1 MANVQWDIL
10 IKRIIQIVVVVIV
23 LILIVAGLI
32 FYKAYRTLPNI
43 SNLVENYTI
52 STPTIM
58 YDENGQVI
66 DTISVKK
73 KSIVN
78 IKDIPSYVAN
88 ASVAIEDHNFYHEN
102 GFNIERTVQSALIN
116 IVERRYAQG
125 GSTITQQLAR
135 NAFLNMKKNI
145 FRKVQEAI
153 ITVELER
160 KYTKPEILDQYLNVI
175 YYGGGVYGIDSASEL
190 YFGIHA
196 SELSV
201 AQAAFLAGIPNNPSM
216 YSPYSHLDAAMN
228 RQKIILKKM
237 LQYHYITKEQYEVAI
252 KTPINV
258 ISNAQSNSGAAAF
271 TDIVENI
278 LTGQMGF
285 TDEELYTQ
293 GLKIY
298 TTMNLQVQSA
308 AQSAVNSNFLL
319 QSDPKLQVGMVA
331 INSQNGYV
339 EAMIGGKNY
348 RSGLFNRA
356 ISANRQ
362 PGSSFKPYLYLAA
375 LEQGVTMNT
384 LFEDSP
390 ITISGGLGG
399 KDYTPTD
406 AEAPTMTNITLVTA
420 LENSVNIVAV
430 KLLQKIGYGAL
441 ANVEKQIGFPT
452 ITPNYPS
459 VALGAI
465 AMTPFQ
471 QATNYCVFS
480 NGGYKVTPMFITKVE
495 DKYGNIL
502 YQATPQKTQV
512 VDSKYVALL
521 TFMLEQVVKSGTGM
535 PANIPGVQMAGKTG
549 TTNNSTDTWFVGYT
563 GDLVTAI
570 WEGYDD
576 SSPMKSSYYGNG
588 VSAPLWHQMMA
599 GAIANGGY
607 TPVGFGYIQDLLQ
620 SNQLVLANIDSTTG
634 LLADGSTPT
643 GNIQQAMFLPGQ
655 VPNQS
660 SFDFSHGLNTTN

>member
-1 MANVQWDIL
+1 MAKVDWSIL
-10 IKRIIQIVVVVIV
+10 IKRLIQIIIV
-23 LILIVAGLI
+23 LIVIGIIGGGLIV
-32 FYKAYRTLPNI
+32 YKAYRTLPNI

-52 STPTIM
+52 STPTTI

-66 DTISVKK
+66 DTIAVKNR
-73 KSIVN
+73 SIVSIN
-78 IKDIPSYVAN
+78 DLPSYVAN

-102 GFNIERTVQSALIN
+102 GFNVERTVQSAVIN
-116 IVERRYAQG
+116 IVKRRYAQG

-135 NAFLNMKKNI
+135 NAFLNMRKNM

-175 YYGGGVYGIDSASEL
+175 YYGGGAYGIDSASEL
-190 YFGIHA
+190 YFGTHA
-196 SELSV
+196 SQLNI

-216 YSPYSHLDAAMN
+216 YSPYNNYDAAMK
-228 RQKIILKKM
+228 RQKIILRKM
-237 LQYHYITKEQYEVAI
+237 EKYHYITKKEYETAL
-252 KTPINV
+252 KTPIN
-258 ISNAQSNSGAAAF
+258 IIPNSGSSAGAAAF
-271 TDIVENI
+271 TDVVENI
-278 LTGQMGF
+278 LTSQMGF

-298 TTMNLQVQSA
+298 TTMNLQAQAA
-308 AQSAVNSNFLL
+308 AQAAVNGNPIL
-319 QSDPKLQVGMVA
+319 QSDSKLQVALVS

-348 RSGLFNRA
+348 RSGMFNRA

-362 PGSSFKPYLYLAA
+362 PGSSFKPYVYLAA
-375 LEQGVTMNT
+375 LEQGMTMNT
-384 LFEDSP
+384 VFEDTP
-390 ITISGGLGG
+390 ITLPGGNGQ
-399 KDYTPTD
+399 DYTPTD
-406 AEAPTMTNITLVTA
+406 SGQPTMGNMTLVTA

-441 ANVEKQIGFPT
+441 ASVEKQIGFPT

-465 AMTPFQ
+465 GMTPFQ

-480 NGGYKVTPMFITKVE
+480 NGGYKVTPMFIVKVQ
-495 DKYGNIL
+495 DKYGNTL

-535 PANIPGVQMAGKTG
+535 PANIPSIQMAGKTG
-549 TTNNSTDTWFVGYT
+549 TTNKSTDVWFVGYT

-576 SSPMKSSYYGNG
+576 STPMKSSYYGNG
-588 VSAPLWHQMMA
+588 VAAPLWNQYMT

-607 TPVGFGYIQDLLQ
+607 TPVGFGYIQNLLQ
-620 SNQLVLANIDSTTG
+620 GGQLVLANIDATTG
-634 LLADGSTPT
+634 LLADSSTAPA
-643 GNIQQAMFLPGQ
+643 NVQQAMFLPGQ
-655 VPNQS
+655 VPTQS
-660 SFDFSHGLNTTN
+660 SGSFSNGLDTTD